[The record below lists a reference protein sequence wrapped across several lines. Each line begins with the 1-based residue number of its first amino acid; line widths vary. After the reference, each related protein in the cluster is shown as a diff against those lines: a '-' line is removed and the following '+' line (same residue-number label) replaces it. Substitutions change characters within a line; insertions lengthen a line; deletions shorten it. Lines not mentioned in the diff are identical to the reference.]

1 MNKEKRTLIIT
12 DIHGC
17 YDECRALLE
26 KMSFDEE
33 TDTLINLGDTI
44 DRGPMI
50 YETFLYLRGLK
61 ERMGE
66 RCILIRGN
74 HEQMMLDAVENGG
87 RDKDLWYYNSGEK
100 TVYAM
105 KETDYTAPVS
115 DFSVFA
121 LPDGTLPAVFQEE
134 SGG

>member
-1 MNKEKRTLIIT
+1 MTTWTGTPMKNEESVMNKEKRTLIIT

-50 YETFLYLRGLK
+50 YETFLYLRGL
-61 ERMGE
+61 
-66 RCILIRGN
+66 L
-74 HEQMMLDAVENGG
+74 
-87 RDKDLWYYNSGEK
+87 
-100 TVYAM
+100 
-105 KETDYTAPVS
+105 
-115 DFSVFA
+115 
-121 LPDGTLPAVFQEE
+121 
-134 SGG
+134 

>member
-100 TVYAM
+100 TVYAFLHHKHRIQEYLDWYLEM
-105 KETDYTAPVS
+105 PYYHVTDSFPI
-115 DFSVFA
+115 
-121 LPDGTLPAVFQEE
+121 L
-134 SGG
+134 